1 VLGGGDPGDKV
12 MGEESWQG
20 EVMGEEILAGKVGD
34 LELINSSV

>member
-20 EVMGEEILAGKVGD
+20 EVLGKEILAGKVGD